1 MTRHDGNLAVAAGV
15 DDRGQAAEEIL
26 FLELVDELVF
36 EFVRY
41 QIATIS
47 IGACTQ
53 GVLYINEVLMADAVP
68 ESLTIGI
75 GRTASLF
82 CSILGCT

>member
-47 IGACTQ
+47 IGAWFKLISQ
-53 GVLYINEVLMADAVP
+53 FE
-68 ESLTIGI
+68 
-75 GRTASLF
+75 F
-82 CSILGCT
+82 